1 MSCILGLDTSNYK
14 TSLALIRGDETI
26 ADLRQFLKVREGER
40 GLRQS
45 EALFQHVQNLPEL
58 FGQLRGSLGS
68 NFDVS
73 IDGVAYSTRPRAV
86 TGSYMPCFTA
96 GASQAASIA
105 SALDVPAVGFSH
117 QEGHIEASVAS
128 FDKRPEGDFLACHFS
143 GGTCEVLIVRQK
155 EHQPHCADTFC
166 RCDGERAFY
175 DIDIIG
181 GTRDISYGQVLDR
194 AGVMLGLPFPCGQ
207 ALDEQALS
215 AGSNTNVLTGI
226 KAKDA
231 FVHLSGFDTQLRNRL
246 ADAKAGTLKTEEL
259 IREAFIRISD
269 SIVKMLRQSAE
280 QTDQTAIYMSGG
292 VSSSRFLKEHVT
304 KQLRR
309 DGIDVFFTSPELSSD
324 NAVGTALLGRRY
336 LWG

>member
-1 MSCILGLDTSNYK
+1 MNCILGLDTSNYK

-58 FGQLRGSLGS
+58 FAQLRSSFGKSFEG
-68 NFDVS
+68 S

-86 TGSYMPCFTA
+86 RGSYMPCFTA
-96 GASQAASIA
+96 GSSQAVAIA
-105 SALDVPAVGFSH
+105 SALNVPAVGFSH
-117 QEGHIEASVAS
+117 QEGHIEAAVSS
-128 FDKRPEGDFLACHFS
+128 CDTRPEGNFLACHFS
-143 GGTCEVLIVRQK
+143 GGTCEVLFVRQK
-155 EHQPHCADTFC
+155 DHKPGFEEAFC
-166 RCDGERAFY
+166 KCDGEQAFY
-175 DIDIIG
+175 DIEIIG

-207 ALDEQALS
+207 ALDEMALS
-215 AGSNTNVLTGI
+215 AEDCTNVLTGI
-226 KAKDA
+226 RAKEG
-231 FVHLSGFDTQLRNRL
+231 FVHLSGFDTQLRNRIS
-246 ADAKAGTLKTEEL
+246 DAKAGNPETEEL
-259 IREAFIRISD
+259 VREAFVRISD

-280 QTDQTAIYMSGG
+280 QKDNTDIYMSGG
-292 VSSSRFLKEHVT
+292 VSSSRFLREHIT
-304 KQLRR
+304 KQLQK
-309 DGIDVFFTSPELSSD
+309 DGIDVYFTSPELSSD